1 MSDESTLEARQPS
14 EMEML
19 RAEMRAGFQSV
30 EKRFDAVDKR
40 LEGHDKRFDEV
51 DKRLDAVDKRLEGHD
66 RRFDEVDK
74 HLVTMDA
81 RITDEAAATRR
92 RFDVVAEGLR
102 ESFNVVIDKTM
113 ATGQKVDRLIAS
125 NAIEHAAF
133 LNGHTDH
140 EVRITRLEA
149 IRDTSKPAKSQ
160 SSPVVADDVDTP
172 HGPKAD

>member
-1 MSDESTLEARQPS
+1 MSDESTPEARQPS

-19 RAEMRAGFQSV
+19 RAEMRAGFQSF
-30 EKRFDAVDKR
+30 EKRF
-40 LEGHDKRFDEV
+40 
-51 DKRLDAVDKRLEGHD
+51 DAVDKRLEGHD

-74 HLVTMDA
+74 RLVTMDA

-92 RFDVVAEGLR
+92 HFDVVAEGLR
-102 ESFNVVIDKTM
+102 ENFNVVIDKTM
-113 ATGQKVDRLIAS
+113 ATGEKVDRLIAS

-149 IRDTSKPAKSQ
+149 AQGASKPTTS
-160 SSPVVADDVDTP
+160 
-172 HGPKAD
+172 

>member
-1 MSDESTLEARQPS
+1 MSDESTPEAPQPS

-19 RAEMRAGFQSV
+19 RAEMRAGFQSF
-30 EKRFDAVDKR
+30 EKRF
-40 LEGHDKRFDEV
+40 
-51 DKRLDAVDKRLEGHD
+51 DAVDKRLEGHD

-74 HLVTMDA
+74 RLVTMDA

-92 RFDVVAEGLR
+92 HFDVVAEGLR
-102 ESFNVVIDKTM
+102 ENFNVVIDKTM
-113 ATGQKVDRLIAS
+113 ATGEKVDRLIAS

-149 IRDTSKPAKSQ
+149 AQGASKPTTS
-160 SSPVVADDVDTP
+160 
-172 HGPKAD
+172 